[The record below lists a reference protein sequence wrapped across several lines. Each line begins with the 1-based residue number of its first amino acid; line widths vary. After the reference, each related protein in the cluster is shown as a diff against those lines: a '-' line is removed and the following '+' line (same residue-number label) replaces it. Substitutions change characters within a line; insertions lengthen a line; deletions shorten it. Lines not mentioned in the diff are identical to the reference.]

1 MLSTLAKRRLIGLG
15 LGLAILG
22 GCTSVDLTDD
32 QAAAEGQD
40 PGTASADAAGM
51 GNDPNAGMSTSTTT
65 EITPFEGQQ
74 QQADPLN
81 DPNSPLARRDIF
93 FEFDSFAILPEY
105 QTIIEAHAAY
115 LAQHRDKQIVIEGN
129 TDELGS
135 REYNLALG
143 QKRADAVRRAMSTLG
158 VDDGQ
163 MESISFGE
171 EKPRVHGT
179 DESSLS
185 QNRRADI
192 QYR

>member
-1 MLSTLAKRRLIGLG
+1 MFSTLTKRRLIGLG

-22 GCTSVDLTDD
+22 GCTSVDLNDD
-32 QAAAEGQD
+32 PAATGEQD
-40 PGTASADAAGM
+40 PHAATGTDGFQDGQQAG
-51 GNDPNAGMSTSTTT
+51 STATD
-65 EITPFEGQQ
+65 ITPFEGQQ
-74 QQADPLN
+74 PADAVDPLN
-81 DPNSPLARRDIF
+81 DPSSPLAKRDIF

-105 QTIIEAHAAY
+105 QPVIEAHASY
-115 LAQHRDKQIVIEGN
+115 LSGHRDKQIVIEGN

-143 QKRADAVRRAMSTLG
+143 QKRADAVRRALSTLG

-171 EKPRVHGT
+171 EKPRTHGT
-179 DESSLS
+179 DEQALS

-192 QYR
+192 NYR

>member
-1 MLSTLAKRRLIGLG
+1 MISTLAKRRLIGIG

-22 GCTSVDLTDD
+22 GCTSVDLTEDP
-32 QAAAEGQD
+32 AAAEGQD
-40 PGTASADAAGM
+40 PNAAADMAGQGAGAGTDIN
-51 GNDPNAGMSTSTTT
+51 GNTSTTT
-65 EITPFEGQQ
+65 EITPFEGKE
-74 QQADPLN
+74 AVDPLT
-81 DPNSPLARRDIF
+81 DPNSPLAKREVY

-115 LAQHRDKQIVIEGN
+115 LSQHRDKHIVIEGN

-158 VDDGQ
+158 VDDSQ

-171 EKPRVHGT
+171 EKPRVPGT
-179 DESSLS
+179 DEQSLS

-192 QYR
+192 SYR

>member
-1 MLSTLAKRRLIGLG
+1 MLSPLAKRRLIGLG

-22 GCTSVDLTDD
+22 GCTSVDLTED

-40 PGTASADAAGM
+40 PNAAGQID
-51 GNDPNAGMSTSTTT
+51 GTNGAAGTDPNAIGNAT
-65 EITPFEGQQ
+65 EITPFEGKEQV
-74 QQADPLN
+74 DPLT
-81 DPNSPLARRDIF
+81 DPNSPLAKREVF

-105 QTIIEAHAAY
+105 QTVIEAHAAY
-115 LAQHRDKQIVIEGN
+115 LSQHRDKQIVIEGN

-158 VDDGQ
+158 VDDSQ

-171 EKPRVHGT
+171 EKPRVPGT
-179 DESSLS
+179 DEQSLS

-192 QYR
+192 SYR